1 MAKREA
7 TKKTDAARK
16 KSADAKR
23 AARRALER
31 DIDAALDRL
40 EVGIAARLKTMEVL
54 LENFPAPPGRR
65 RPLHGCLEIF
75 G

>member
-7 TKKTDAARK
+7 TKTATVARK

-31 DIDAALDRL
+31 DIDAMLDRL
-40 EVGIAARLKTMEVL
+40 EVGIAAELKAMEVL
-54 LENFPAPPGRR
+54 LEKISRPAGR
-65 RPLHGCLEIF
+65 
-75 G
+75 

>member
-7 TKKTDAARK
+7 TKKSDAARK

-31 DIDAALDRL
+31 DIDALLDRL
-40 EVGIAARLKTMEVL
+40 EVGIAAQQKAMAEL
-54 LENFPAPPGRR
+54 LEKINKPAGT
-65 RPLHGCLEIF
+65 
-75 G
+75 

>member
-7 TKKTDAARK
+7 TKKSDAARK

-31 DIDAALDRL
+31 DIDALLARL
-40 EVGIAARLKTMEVL
+40 EVGIAAEQKAMAEL
-54 LENFPAPPGRR
+54 LERINKPART
-65 RPLHGCLEIF
+65 
-75 G
+75 